1 MKSPS
6 VSLRAER
13 SNLFNGELGRW
24 EIASSP
30 SAPRN
35 DSIEKVRLTAFA
47 IPLLVTIAGWLAL
60 APPAAAADA
69 AAQTLAALEKP
80 FPAPQFALKDENGK
94 THRLSDY
101 RGKVVVLNFWAT
113 WCPPCRYE
121 MPSMERAHQIVKG
134 EGIVLLAVNVG
145 ETEDQV
151 FEFTGRYPVTFPL
164 LLDTDG
170 SITRN
175 YPVIGLPT
183 TFIIDPKGQVTH
195 RAIGGREWDD
205 PKLVAELK
213 KLRSSRSH

>member
-1 MKSPS
+1 MKSPAG
-6 VSLRAER
+6 SLRAKR
-13 SNLFNGELGRW
+13 SNLCNGESERW

-35 DSIEKVRLTAFA
+35 DSIEKVRVGPWA
-47 IPLLVTIAGWLAL
+47 ISLLVTIAGWLAL
-60 APPAAAADA
+60 APPAAADDP
-69 AAQTLAALEKP
+69 AQTLTKLTKP
-80 FPAPQFALKDENGK
+80 FPAPEFTLKDENGK
-94 THRLSDY
+94 THRLADY

-121 MPSMERAHQIVKG
+121 MPSMERAYKLVKG

-170 SITRN
+170 KVTRN
-175 YPVIGLPT
+175 YPVVGLPT
-183 TFIIDPKGQVTH
+183 TFIIDPRGQVTH

-205 PKLVAELK
+205 KKLLAELR
-213 KLRSSRSH
+213 KLRSRR